1 MNPDFYD
8 WLQERYKHKT
18 ISNYLRALRHLERE
32 GVNLDSKDSFR
43 EWILKER
50 NKGTLER
57 TLNAYIKPYNS
68 YISFL
73 GIQRFKPFRN
83 QKSIKRT
90 RATMEDYEKLVS
102 ACRGYTAPRD
112 RLMVEILFKA
122 GLRYIEIVHLTVD
135 DFNLEDDKIIV
146 RAGKNEKYREVPL
159 FPSVKDAF
167 LKYLPFRQALIEK
180 INKNTRSLMVTQ
192 YGKPVTDD
200 GGHNIIDR
208 ISKRAGISFS
218 PHRARRF
225 YGRYLWENGLK
236 PELIQQLLG
245 HNSVGTT
252 MIYIQP
258 DAEDAFSEV
267 RKYMKKLDFRRPQ
280 GKGLKET
287 VGHNLDYMVC
297 SDRDLD
303 PGRRLE
309 RPKCLAG
316 LHHRSRVQP
325 TAHMLIFNFLN
336 RTGQY
341 LRISISDFISQKGA
355 VASKILYDVPLFSCE
370 TYYVD

>member
-1 MNPDFYD
+1 MNPEFYD

-43 EWILKER
+43 EWILRER
-50 NKGTLER
+50 SKGTLER

-68 YISFL
+68 YITFL
-73 GIQRFKPFRN
+73 GIQKFKPLRD

-90 RATMEDYEKLVS
+90 SATMEDYEKLVT

-112 RLMVEILFKA
+112 RLLVEILFKA

-167 LKYLPFRQALIEK
+167 LKYLPFRQALVEK
-180 INKNTRSLMVTQ
+180 VNKNTKALMVTQ

-208 ISKRAGISFS
+208 IAKRAGIGFS

-236 PELIQQLLG
+236 PELIQQLPGL
-245 HNSVGTT
+245 NSVGTT

-258 DAEDAFSEV
+258 DAEDAFLEV
-267 RKYMKKLDFRRPQ
+267 RKYMKKLDFRLPQ

-287 VGHNLDYMVC
+287 VGRNLDYMVC
-297 SDRDLD
+297 SGRDLD
-303 PGRRLE
+303 PSRGIESPL
-309 RPKCLAG
+309 CLAW
-316 LHHRSRVQP
+316 LHYRSCRARCRQD
-325 TAHMLIFNFLN
+325 IYFFC
-336 RTGQY
+336 
-341 LRISISDFISQKGA
+341 LRQSRDAVLAITRFIAEHK
-355 VASKILYDVPLFSCE
+355 
-370 TYYVD
+370 